1 MKYNW
6 LNKTVIITGSSIG
19 IGWHTGLQL
28 ARLGAQVVFNARN
41 AERLN
46 EKIKLLD
53 GMNYQVIGCTGDVT
67 KFEDCKHI
75 VDCAIQHFGKVDV
88 LINNAGLSADGISM
102 EHLNPIVFEQ
112 LYRVNV
118 FGSFYMA
125 KAALPYIKTNKG
137 SILFISSV
145 AGTHG
150 FGNYAA
156 YCSSKMAL
164 TGLAQSLSKELVD
177 DKVHVG
183 IAYVGFTENDPEK
196 NIINNDGNVI
206 PKIPLTKDHIM
217 PVAKVV
223 SQIIKMIEKRKR
235 SAVLGLLG
243 KFTFFMARWFPRL
256 LHRIMLQMYRKEMK
270 QIPKPFVHAGA

>member
-6 LNKTVIITGSSIG
+6 HNKTVIITGSSIG
-19 IGWHTGLQL
+19 IGWHTGLKL
-28 ARLGAQVVFNARN
+28 ASLGAQVLFNARN

-53 GMNYQVIGCTGDVT
+53 GLNYQVIGCTGDVT
-67 KFEDCKHI
+67 KVEDCKHI
-75 VDCAIQHFGKVDV
+75 VACAIQHFGKVDV

-102 EHLNPIVFEQ
+102 EQLNPTVFEQ

-118 FGSFYMA
+118 FGSFYMT
-125 KAALPYIKTNKG
+125 KAALPYIKKNKG

-164 TGLAQSLSKELVD
+164 TGMAQSLSKELFD
-177 DKVHVG
+177 EGVHAG
-183 IAYVGFTENDPEK
+183 IAYVGFTENDPAK
-196 NIINNDGNVI
+196 NILNNDGNPI

-217 PVAKVV
+217 PVAKVA
-223 SQIIKMIEKRKR
+223 SKIIKMIEKRKR
-235 SAVLGLLG
+235 SAVLGMLG

-256 LHRIMLQMYRKEMK
+256 LHRIMLQIYRKEIK
-270 QIPKPFVHAGA
+270 QTHKPFVHADT